1 MPFAER
7 ILRGIERMDELE
19 IQKEFFFP
27 ICNQNEIERIFN
39 VQNAKDYLL
48 KIRAETIVDHMR
60 LFRVYRNKALM
71 NEKNWSLEKSFGNL
85 HYEALIKNFA
95 EDYQKKSKT
104 ITYGNTFSNDPNG
117 CVFNTGYGPIITIS
131 DSLTFFFKF
140 MNLALMDF
148 DGRVPGYVCIN
159 ALRIAIRVMWQKETL
174 DFFMDPRGI
183 VPEDIGRIIHSTI
196 PYQMQFIAGHE
207 FAHYLLGHLSES
219 NTIEKPIFHAIF
231 PNDQEYKPMNVYNK
245 SQRQEFEADIHSIE
259 LPKYNPDEKKKIL
272 EAALV
277 WFGSLDL
284 YESAVN
290 TINPLNPYG
299 YHTHPSA
306 RDRYENLLSNIPIP
320 SGFET
325 ENWKEFLK
333 TIDHYKKILLED
345 LSKNI
350 EAYEIYGSVYLD
362 KPNSEWRG
370 PELKDR
376 IDYY

>member
-1 MPFAER
+1 
-7 ILRGIERMDELE
+7 MDDLE
-19 IQKEFFFP
+19 IQKGFFFR

-60 LFRVYRNKALM
+60 LYRVYRNKALID
-71 NEKNWSLEKSFGNL
+71 EKNWSLENSFDNSHYKVFVKNL
-85 HYEALIKNFA
+85 AKHYQQRGEA
-95 EDYQKKSKT
+95 
-104 ITYGNTFSNDPNG
+104 ITYGNIFSNDPNG
-117 CVFNTGYGPIITIS
+117 CVFNTVYCPIITIS

-148 DGRVPGYVCIN
+148 GERVPEYICIN
-159 ALRIAIRVMWQKETL
+159 ALRIAIRVMLQTEAL

-183 VPEDIGRIIHSTI
+183 VPEDIGETIHLSI

-207 FAHYLLGHLSES
+207 FAHYLLEHLSES
-219 NTIEKPIFHAIF
+219 STSDKPIFHAIF
-231 PNDQEYKPMNVYNK
+231 PNDQEYKPMKVYTK
-245 SQRQEFEADIHSIE
+245 SQKQEFEADIYSIK
-259 LPKYNPDEKKKIL
+259 LPNYNTDEKKEIL

-284 YESAVN
+284 YESVVRA
-290 TINPLNPYG
+290 INPPNPYG

-306 RDRYENLLSNIPIP
+306 RDRYENLLSNIPMP
-320 SGFET
+320 SGSEI
-325 ENWKEFLK
+325 ENWKYFLK
-333 TIDHYKKILLED
+333 TIDHYKEILLED
-345 LSKNI
+345 VFKNI
-350 EAYEIYGSVYLD
+350 ELYETYGSVYLD

-370 PELKDR
+370 PELRDR